1 MEYRLTDDPSAISL
15 SDTKTPMKFGRIKLA
30 LSPQLSFY
38 PACAFIGIGGAAA
51 AVLLKRSV
59 SSLEAILRGAVESR
73 DLNYLILALP
83 PIGLLLSVLF
93 VRRIARADLS
103 HGVTKVLSAISRM
116 GGRVPSNMIWAPLAG
131 CTITVGFGGSLGMEA
146 PIMHAGSAIGS
157 AVGRWLGLD
166 YRRRVLLVGCG
177 TAAAVAAIFKAPVAG
192 ALFAIEILMIDFTA
206 QVAIPLLVSS
216 VTGALVSKI
225 VSGTDVEFYY
235 AIFQPFDYRNV
246 PFYLLLG
253 ALCALGAAY
262 LRYSMGFAAKT
273 LGRIKR
279 PYLKALVGGLALA
292 PLILLYPPLFGE
304 GYSGMKSML
313 SGKAFE
319 LLGNSPFFG
328 MDAGG
333 WVFVAYMTL
342 LVLAKGAATSI
353 TGAAGGVGGI
363 FAPSLFM
370 GAVTGFV
377 LARVL
382 HLIGLP
388 YANELNF
395 ALVGMAGVLAALLKA
410 PLTSVFL
417 IAEIT
422 GGYQL
427 LVPLICTAGVAYV
440 LGRRFSRYSIYAE
453 ALAERNE
460 LVTHQKDRATL
471 TLMDP
476 GELVESDFQALP
488 PDAPVTE
495 LMRSAL
501 ATRRSSLPVLDEEG
515 FLLGIVRF
523 DEVRRIL
530 LASSSGSED
539 ETEGLCVS
547 DVAVAAQYLIGPG
560 MGMDRVLA
568 SFEQSGSD
576 ELPFLGADGRFIGF
590 ITKSRALGA
599 YRAKLLELSEELE

>member
-1 MEYRLTDDPSAISL
+1 MT
-15 SDTKTPMKFGRIKLA
+15 
-30 LSPQLSFY
+30 FY
-38 PACAFIGIGGAAA
+38 LACAFIGIAGGAAA
-51 AVLLKRSV
+51 LILKESV
-59 SSLEAILRGAVESR
+59 ARLEALLRGVVESP

-83 PIGLLLSVLF
+83 PVGLLLSVLF

-103 HGVTKVLSAISRM
+103 HGVTKVLSAISRD
-116 GGRVPSNMIWAPLAG
+116 GGRVPTKMIWAPLAG
-131 CTITVGFGGSLGMEA
+131 CTLTVGFGGSLGMEA

-157 AVGRWLGLD
+157 AIAKRLGLD

-192 ALFAIEILMIDFTA
+192 MLFAIEILMIDFTA
-206 QVAIPLLVSS
+206 QMAVPLLVSS

-225 VSGTDVEFYY
+225 ASGQDVEFYY
-235 AIFQPFDYRNV
+235 AVFQPVDYRNV
-246 PFYLLLG
+246 PFYLALG

-262 LRYSMGFAAKT
+262 LRSSQKWAGKA
-273 LGRIKR
+273 LGRIER
-279 PYLKALVGGLALA
+279 PYLKALVGGIALA

-304 GYSGMKSML
+304 GYSGMNAML
-313 SGKAFE
+313 IGKAE
-319 LLGNSPFFG
+319 NLLGNSPFFG
-328 MDAGG
+328 MDTGG
-333 WVFVAYMTL
+333 WFFVAYMAL

-370 GAVTGFV
+370 GSVTGFV
-377 LARVL
+377 FARAL
-382 HLIGLP
+382 HLLGIP
-388 YANELNF
+388 FANELNF

-427 LVPLICTAGVAYV
+427 LVPLILTSGVAYV
-440 LGRRFSRYSIYAE
+440 LGRRFSPYSIYAE
-453 ALAERNE
+453 ILAERNE
-460 LVTHQKDRATL
+460 LVTHEKDKATL

-476 GELVESDFQALP
+476 SDLVESDFLTLP
-488 PDAPVTE
+488 PDAPISA
-495 LMRSAL
+495 LARSAL
-501 ATRRSSLPVLDEEG
+501 STRRSSLPVLDEEG
-515 FLLGIVRF
+515 FLLGIVHF

-530 LASSSGSED
+530 LASSSSGAKKAIA
-539 ETEGLCVS
+539 GLCVS
-547 DVAVAAQYLIGPG
+547 DVASPPQIVIGPG

-568 SFEQSGSD
+568 SFEQGKAD

-599 YRAKLLELSEELE
+599 YRAKLRELSEESE

>member
-1 MEYRLTDDPSAISL
+1 MA
-15 SDTKTPMKFGRIKLA
+15 
-30 LSPQLSFY
+30 FY
-38 PACAFIGIGGAAA
+38 LACAFIGVAGAAA

-59 SSLEAILRGAVESR
+59 SELEALLRGAVESR

-83 PIGLLLSVLF
+83 PLGLLLSVLF
-93 VRRIARADLS
+93 VRRIAKADLS
-103 HGVTKVLSAISRM
+103 HGVTKVLSAISRK
-116 GGRVPSNMIWAPLAG
+116 GGRVPSKMIWAPLAG

-157 AVGRWLGLD
+157 FVAKRLGLD

-206 QVAIPLLVSS
+206 QVAVPLLVSS
-216 VTGALVSKI
+216 VTGALISKI
-225 VSGTDVEFYY
+225 VSGEDIEFYY
-235 AIFQPFDYRNV
+235 TVFQPFDYRNI

-253 ALCALGAAY
+253 ALCALAAAY
-262 LRYSMGFAAKT
+262 LRSSMRVAGRL
-273 LGRIKR
+273 LGRIER
-279 PYLKALVGGLALA
+279 PYLKALAGGIALA

-328 MDAGG
+328 MDSSG
-333 WVFVAYMTL
+333 WAFVAYMAL
-342 LVLAKGAATSI
+342 LVVAKGAATAV

-370 GAVTGFV
+370 GSVAGFV
-377 LARVL
+377 LARAL
-382 HLIGLP
+382 RLLGLP
-388 YANELNF
+388 FANELNF

-427 LVPLICTAGVAYV
+427 LVPLILTSGVAYV
-440 LGRRFSRYSIYAE
+440 LGRRFSPYSIYAE
-453 ALAERNE
+453 VLAERNE
-460 LVTHQKDRATL
+460 LVTHQKDRAAL

-476 GELVESDFQALP
+476 GELVESDFLALP
-488 PDAPVTE
+488 PDAPIAE
-495 LMRSAL
+495 LARSAL
-501 ATRRSSLPVLDEEG
+501 STRRSSLPVLDEEG

-523 DEVRRIL
+523 DEVRRVL
-530 LASSSGSED
+530 LASSSGADPEA
-539 ETEGLCVS
+539 EGLCVS
-547 DVAVAAQYLIGPG
+547 DVAQSPQLLIGPG

-568 SFEQSGSD
+568 SFEQSGAD

-599 YRAKLLELSEELE
+599 YREKLRELSEESE